1 MKKRIELTEEIIKAL
16 ENCSYRNDFSDER
29 VKLCENCVLIGACC
43 EYWTGDDSENQDEDE
58 D

>member
-29 VKLCENCVLIGACC
+29 VKLCENCVLTGACC
-43 EYWTGDDSENQDEDE
+43 EYWTGDDSENQDKD
-58 D
+58 